1 MSADFSL
8 RQTLACLNI
17 SVFNPAVE
25 PALKQACRIDAE
37 RKTAKKDPFHGLFA
51 LTVLQLASF
60 ICFTGLRPCAF
71 WAGTVLTLLGMIAA
85 AKTKNAAL
93 GKFAKVYFWAGLM
106 LLGEKLFFLLPAAV
120 PALIL
125 PALLSGMAK
134 QSRREQR
141 ILGSFWL
148 SVTVFAAAF
157 RLAPAAVFPIAGLF
171 SLIGAAGLLFPLK
184 GVYSREPAIVFI
196 LSPLFLK
203 LGLET
208 AALTGFTIPAA
219 CGTVPAIA
227 FTMQSVLLTLA
238 LRKDLESGEKALF
251 WLSNAALFVF
261 ALTVSDGMAGAA
273 VLLAVAYFTDARS
286 LGRTAAALLIAFL
299 TVFILNRTVSLS
311 SAATLCAVAGL
322 FSALLCKR
330 LKRRFASK
338 EQPSCAD

>member
-1 MSADFSL
+1 MPADFSL
-8 RQTLACLNI
+8 RQTLACLNV

-37 RKTAKKDPFHGLFA
+37 RKTAKKDPFHGLFS
-51 LTVLQLASF
+51 LIVLQLAAF
-60 ICFTGLRPCAF
+60 ACFVGLRPYAV
-71 WAGTVLTLLGMIAA
+71 WAGTALTLAGLVAA
-85 AKTKNAAL
+85 AKTKNAAFHR
-93 GKFAKVYFWAGLM
+93 FATVYLWAGLM

-120 PALIL
+120 PALIF

-134 QSRREQR
+134 QSRRERR

-148 SVTVFAAAF
+148 AASVFAAAF

-184 GVYSREPAIVFI
+184 NVFDREPAIVFI

-208 AALTGFTIPAA
+208 AALTGWTPPVTSGCVSAA
-219 CGTVPAIA
+219 A
-227 FTMQSVLLTLA
+227 FALQGVLLNLA

-251 WLSNAALFVF
+251 WLSTAALFAF
-261 ALTVSDGMAGAA
+261 AALVSDGMAGAA

-286 LGRTAAALLIAFL
+286 LAKTAAALLIAFL
-299 TVFILNRTVSLS
+299 AVFILNLPVSLS

-322 FSALLCKR
+322 LSALLCR
-330 LKRRFASK
+330 CLKRRFASK
-338 EQPSCAD
+338 E